1 MSYCCVHD
9 MFVVCV
15 STFIAYVY
23 TVCRVLTKGRE
34 WEEPGKQAAQISI
47 AVHDIRITN
56 SMYMYDM

>member
-1 MSYCCVHD
+1 
-9 MFVVCV
+9 MFVICV
-15 STFIAYVY
+15 STFIEYVY
-23 TVCRVLTKGRE
+23 TVCRVLTKGGRE